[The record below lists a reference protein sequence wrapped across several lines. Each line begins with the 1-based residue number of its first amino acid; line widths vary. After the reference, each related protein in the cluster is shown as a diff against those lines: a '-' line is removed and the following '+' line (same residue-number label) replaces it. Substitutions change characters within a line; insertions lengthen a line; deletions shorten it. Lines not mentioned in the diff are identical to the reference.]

1 MTSNILLSSV
11 IKSSGTIYTIRLKGV
26 IQMKHFTEEEKL
38 KILSDV
44 IAIKSVN
51 ENEIELA
58 NYLQSLFSEYEIA
71 SKIVPVTDTR
81 VNLVAEIGS
90 GFPVIGVSGHMDVVS
105 PGDESEWTSDPF
117 IMTERDGKLYG
128 RGTNDMKAGL
138 INLALVMIELKENDE
153 LQTGTVRFMATTGEE
168 VGGAGSKKLYDE
180 GYMDDVD
187 YLWVAEPSHDTII
200 YSHKGSLNLRVTSLG
215 EAAHSSMPDQG
226 YNAINPLIEYL
237 LELDRILNGLKQQ
250 NDVLGKLVMSTT
262 IFNAGNQVNSVP
274 EKAVAEIN
282 VRTIPEMDNDE
293 VIEFFHTTADVYN
306 AKGANIAVQVTM
318 SLPSVFTSGKSKMI
332 DLSKE
337 LGKKHLGLEISVDSS
352 PGVTDASNLLRDK
365 DISFPFM
372 MFGPGETKMAHKT
385 DEYVYKKYYF
395 AFFDIYKEL
404 ILELTK

>member
-1 MTSNILLSSV
+1 L
-11 IKSSGTIYTIRLKGV
+11 
-26 IQMKHFTEEEKL
+26 KHFTEEEKI
-38 KILSDV
+38 KILSDI

-51 ENEIELA
+51 ENEIEVA
-58 NYLQSLFSEYEIA
+58 NYLKDLFSEYGIE

-90 GFPVIGVSGHMDVVS
+90 GSPVIGISGHMDVVS

-117 IMTERDGKLYG
+117 TLTERDGKLYG

-138 INLALVMIELKENDE
+138 LNLALVMIELKENNE
-153 LQTGTVRFMATTGEE
+153 LKNGTVRFMATTGEE
-168 VGGAGSKKLYDE
+168 VGGAGSKKLYEE

-200 YSHKGSLNLRVTSLG
+200 YSHKGSLNLRVTSIG

-226 YNAINPLIEYL
+226 YNAINPLMKFL
-237 LELDRILNGLKQQ
+237 LEVDEHLNNDQRQ
-250 NDVLGKLVMSTT
+250 NEVLGKLVMSTT
-262 IFNAGNQVNSVP
+262 ILNAGNQVNSVP

-282 VRTIPEMDNDE
+282 VRTIPEFDNDE
-293 VIEFFHTTADVYN
+293 VIDYFKTTAAKYN
-306 AKGANIAVQVTM
+306 EEGSTIQVEVTM
-318 SLPSVFTSGKSKMI
+318 SLPSVFTTGKSNMI
-332 DLSKE
+332 ALAKE
-337 LGKKHLGLEISVDSS
+337 LGKKHVGLEIAVKGS

-365 DISFPFM
+365 DENFPFM

-395 AFFDIYKEL
+395 AFFEIYKEL
-404 ILELTK
+404 ILGLTK